1 MGRSRITAQLLRI
14 AGRQHP
20 YRPPATLGQ
29 HGNQVTVA
37 SVIAVTGDH
46 GQLAARRPLPDQ
58 RPPGG
63 PCGALHQFEARCAG
77 GDQARIESSD
87 LCGAVQRVG

>member
-20 YRPPATLGQ
+20 YRPPGTLGQ
-29 HGNQVTVA
+29 HGDQITVA
-37 SVIAVTGDH
+37 SVIAVTGNH
-46 GQLAARRPLPDQ
+46 RQFAGRRPLPDQ

-63 PCGALHQFEARCAG
+63 SRSALHQLEARCAG
-77 GDQARIESSD
+77 GDQARIEPAD
-87 LCGAVQRVG
+87 LRGAVQRVG